1 MSTDAQLLADVS
13 IFKLLDDD
21 ERAVLAQQIDRRHFA
36 AGATIFRDG
45 DRGDA
50 LFVIRAGEVELW
62 LYDEDHQRVVLNV
75 AQAGDLFGE
84 LSLLDAEPRSATAT
98 AITDTDV
105 LVVDREDLRLLFTRK
120 PEAALDVL
128 STLGQ
133 RLRQTDRL
141 IRARTARNANEVI
154 EERLTFGQRLADRI
168 AAFGGSWN
176 FITIFAVVLIG
187 WMAINSIVAQPFDP
201 FPFILLNLVLSSLAA
216 LQAPVIMMSQNRADA
231 KDRIRSE
238 LDYQVNLKAETEV
251 AALHEKVDALRE
263 ELLRSIDLIAAHVGG
278 AEN

>member
-21 ERAVLAQQIDRRHFA
+21 ERAVLAQQIDRRHFTT
-36 AGATIFRDG
+36 GSTIFRDG

-50 LFVIRAGEVELW
+50 LFVIRTGEVELW
-62 LYDEDHQRVVLNV
+62 LYDEDKQRVVLNV
-75 AQAGDLFGE
+75 AKEGDLFGE
-84 LSLLDAEPRSATAT
+84 LSLLDEEPRSASAT
-98 AITDTDV
+98 AVTDTDV
-105 LVVDREDLRLLFTRK
+105 LVVDREDLRLLFSKK

-133 RLRQTDRL
+133 RLRQTDHL
-141 IRARTARNANEVI
+141 IRARAARNANEVI

-176 FITIFAVVLIG
+176 FITMFGVVLIG
-187 WMAINSIVAQPFDP
+187 WMVINSIVAQPFDP

-238 LDYQVNLKAETEV
+238 LDYQVNLKAEMEI
-251 AALHEKVDALRE
+251 AALHEKVDALRA
-263 ELLRSIDLIAAHVGG
+263 ELLRSIDLIALHVSDG
-278 AEN
+278 ES